1 METPPPYN
9 RPSSK
14 EQSDNSVKMTKP
26 KLITLLIVC
35 MLAGAFAGFGVAVN
49 ILMRPLRELYADQA
63 QRLRAVEFREIE
75 RDLESSRPDLPYES
89 DESLNHYDGD
99 REISFIMNSHTRFVP
114 VPADMA
120 WVRTIDFSGTMV
132 SPAPDGAF
140 TVENDQYMWEIDPKE
155 LKKLCG
161 DGSRAIPVKVTICN
175 KKTGKDKIMHLTDFL
190 MQFRPNGS
198 ADISAHGYIFDK

>member
-14 EQSDNSVKMTKP
+14 TQSDNAVKMTKP
-26 KLITLLIVC
+26 KLITLLIGC
-35 MLAGAFAGFGVAVN
+35 MLVGAFVGFGVTVN

-63 QRLRAVEFREIE
+63 QRFSSAESNYAFESE
-75 RDLESSRPDLPYES
+75 ECLE
-89 DESLNHYDGD
+89 HYDSD
-99 REISFIMNSHTRFVP
+99 REISFIMNSLTKFIP

-120 WVRTIDFSGTMV
+120 WVRTIAFGNSRVT
-132 SPAPDGAF
+132 PAPDGTF
-140 TVENDQYMWEIDPKE
+140 TIENDQYMWEIDPKE

-175 KKTGKDKIMHLTDFL
+175 KKTGKDKIMHITDFL